1 MQNRVHCRGMKKN
14 IGTADRIMR
23 AVLGVILLAL
33 ALFVATVAWVQVVLI
48 IGALF
53 CFFQAVMSWCLWYQI
68 IGKNT
73 CPIDLQ

>member
-1 MQNRVHCRGMKKN
+1 MKKN

-23 AVLGVILLAL
+23 AIFGVILLAL
-33 ALFVATVAWVQVVLI
+33 ALFVATTTWLKIVLV

-73 CPIDLQ
+73 CPIDIQ